1 MTMDMRDKLSN
12 QYAYRDRID
21 AGQKLAGLLKSYV
34 GKDAL
39 ILAIPRGGVPVAAEV
54 ARELKAE
61 LDVVVARK
69 LGAPMQPEL
78 AIGAVTANG
87 GLFLDEDAL
96 VEIGVSKDY
105 LEQEIA
111 RETEVARQREARF
124 RNGRHPARVEGRTVI
139 VVDDG
144 LATGA
149 TMRAAVRSVAK
160 RQPAKLVVAV
170 PAGAREATIALR
182 RETDEVVCP
191 LTPEPF
197 YAVGLYYADFAPVE
211 DEEVEAILEQARSA
225 ALRMVAAVSK
235 S

>member
-1 MTMDMRDKLSN
+1 MVLQGEFSDTYL
-12 QYAYRDRID
+12 YRDRVD
-21 AGQKLAGLLKSYV
+21 AGQRLAGLLKSYEGRDV
-34 GKDAL
+34 L

-54 ARELKAE
+54 ARRLKAE

-78 AIGAVTANG
+78 AIGALTANG
-87 GLFLDEDAL
+87 GMFLDHDAL
-96 VEIGVSKDY
+96 AEIGVSKDY

-111 RETEVARQREARF
+111 RETEVARLREARF
-124 RNGRHPARVEGRTVI
+124 RKERPPARVEGRTVI

-160 RQPAKLVVAV
+160 RRPARLVVAV
-170 PAGAREATIALR
+170 PVGARKATNDLR

-197 YAVGLYYADFAPVE
+197 FAVGLHYAEFAPVE
-211 DEEVEAILEQARSA
+211 DEEVEAILDQARSA
-225 ALRMVAAVSK
+225 ELATAAAASK